1 MMQPAGPGGDR
12 RAASGWRRPMRLM
25 LVVVAVAVAM
35 LLDLRGSQ
43 ATQMPWCAG
52 TNVGHDF
59 HYNCTLPTYEMCVEV
74 SVSDTGIGMTAEQQA
89 KLFEEFSQAD
99 KTTTALCESS
109 VGLGPI
115 AHTGRT

>member
-1 MMQPAGPGGDR
+1 
-12 RAASGWRRPMRLM
+12 MRLM

-59 HYNCTLPTYEMCVEV
+59 HYNCTLPTYEMCVQEV
-74 SVSDTGIGMTAEQQA
+74 IAGNRGFCSPNPYYRGPEVVRPRA
-89 KLFEEFSQAD
+89 K
-99 KTTTALCESS
+99 
-109 VGLGPI
+109 P
-115 AHTGRT
+115 RRY